1 MKILRNASA
10 VTKIFVF
17 TLSVGAM
24 SFLAGIGFAKVSY
37 PPVHVLVSSETDIL
51 GQKFLYP
58 QNTPKITAAIVTM
71 KPGEETGP
79 HKHDVP
85 LFAYVLEGE
94 VTVNYGGG
102 RIKVY
107 KKNDAFIEAY
117 KSTHNGKNTSK
128 GLTRILAVFS
138 GAKDVKN
145 TELVK

>member
-1 MKILRNASA
+1 VKILQNRSA
-10 VTKIFVF
+10 VPQIVAY
-17 TLSVGAM
+17 TLSIGVM

-51 GQKFLYP
+51 GQKLSYP
-58 QNTPKITAAIVTM
+58 KTTPKITAAIVTM

-94 VTVNYGGG
+94 VTVNYGKG

-117 KSTHNGKNTSK
+117 QSTHNGKNTSK
-128 GLTRILAVFS
+128 GITRILAVFS
-138 GAKDVKN
+138 GGEDVKN
-145 TELVK
+145 TESVK